1 MNFTVTKSSLLD
13 HLFRIWTVS
22 CKILTLCINYAHPRW
37 GYAFPARICIPGESH
52 PHSRWGCLFHCDSSS
67 PGIWMCASPGMRILI
82 GNGDVTDREWTSSPE
97 IGMCLAGN
105 AHSLYRVILT
115 WQVIHLQ
122 FTENRPRTFCKFNE
136 NAVVSFSLDFH
147 WNDLYHIFHRFPESG
162 TFQQHCEDFTRVFS
176 WLYNKALMNHLFV
189 PYGKYSDL

>member
-1 MNFTVTKSSLLD
+1 MRKS
-13 HLFRIWTVS
+13 
-22 CKILTLCINYAHPRW
+22 
-37 GYAFPARICIPGESH
+37 GEDL
-52 PHSRWGCLFHCDSSS
+52 HSRWVTSPFPVRMFIPLWFILTGNMDVCLTGNAHPHREWGCD
-67 PGIWMCASPGMRILI
+67 WPGMNILT

-97 IGMCLAGN
+97 MGMCLTGN

-147 WNDLYHIFHRFPESG
+147 WNDLYYIFHRFSESG